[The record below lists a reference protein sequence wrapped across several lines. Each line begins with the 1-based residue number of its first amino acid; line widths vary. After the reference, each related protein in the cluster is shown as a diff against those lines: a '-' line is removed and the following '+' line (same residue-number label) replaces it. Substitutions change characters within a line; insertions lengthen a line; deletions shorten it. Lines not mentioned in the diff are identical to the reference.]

1 MFAQPPSDL
10 HTPPNSIP
18 STPIPSVDRYPRVED
33 DNVYDLIGVGL
44 GPTHLALAI
53 AHKESSNPDQ
63 KCLFMEV
70 KDKFSW
76 YVPLLFIFIRSD
88 KIDLQAFTTPLACI

>member
-10 HTPPNSIP
+10 NTPPNSVP
-18 STPIPSVDRYPRVED
+18 STPIPSLERFPRIED
-33 DNVYDLIGVGL
+33 ECVYDLIGVGL

-53 AHKESSNPDQ
+53 AHEESTEANE

-76 YVPLLFIFIRSD
+76 
-88 KIDLQAFTTPLACI
+88 